1 MNQSAILTSLTNLI
15 TDATT
20 SPSIRIQAYQQYMS
34 QAHTAEAR
42 TVHIPSPMQVNSFDD
57 TRLNNIPDYSILSAF
72 QRHYMT
78 QGAVSPT
85 YNEHDRSPDSIP
97 SHVKWNYTAKDS
109 DTIPLHHLLEAGG
122 VIYGSRGLH
131 IEDEYSDYDFAFSYE
146 EHKRVFDILVASH
159 IAISN
164 PTGYF
169 QSSPEAGYKAF
180 FQYKGLDPVS
190 NERVKVD
197 ILFVHNDEDLDVI
210 RSSVQDLQSIPQYM
224 LRDKKFRIDA
234 YNKAL
239 QDRGWKLTNDIRNN
253 RRDPRPPVV
262 RRERDSRGES
272 LTRGITPWS

>member
-1 MNQSAILTSLTNLI
+1 MNQNEIYTPLLAVAA
-15 TDATT
+15 DTT
-20 SPSIRIQAYQQYMS
+20 
-34 QAHTAEAR
+34 
-42 TVHIPSPMQVNSFDD
+42 V
-57 TRLNNIPDYSILSAF
+57 
-72 QRHYMT
+72 
-78 QGAVSPT
+78 PT
-85 YNEHDRSPDSIP
+85 YVRLQASQEYRVQASPPTQIDGAQIAHMQNLWSRLDESIFQQP
-97 SHVKWNYTAKDS
+97 HRAKAPAVP
-109 DTIPLHHLLEAGG
+109 IGFLLNAGG

-146 EHKRVFDILVASH
+146 EHKRLFDILVYSH
-159 IAISN
+159 IEISN

-190 NERVKVD
+190 NEKVKVD

-239 QDRGWKLTNDIRNN
+239 QDRGWKLNPDLRTTG
-253 RRDPRPPVV
+253 RDPRTAPGIRGHRGPFTNPD
-262 RRERDSRGES
+262 RHQAPERDRH
-272 LTRGITPWS
+272 PWRSVTWI